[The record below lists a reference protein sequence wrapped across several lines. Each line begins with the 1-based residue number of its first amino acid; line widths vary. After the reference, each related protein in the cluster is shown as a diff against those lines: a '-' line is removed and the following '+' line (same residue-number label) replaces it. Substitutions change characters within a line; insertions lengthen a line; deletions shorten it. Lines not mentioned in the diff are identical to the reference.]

1 MLYSISKHE
10 VTSKYRLTATRGS
23 RSKNES
29 LNLFWNDKNS
39 LSVFHIPHG
48 QIYGYFWPFFPLGSL
63 LLNIILVNKVY
74 VIKLLANPNPLTVH
88 LVYGCPLM
96 TFFDKVMQLSTW
108 ANHWMYRH
116 LNRFTHSAM
125 NFETILFPIFQNAKV
140 KIVICEKD
148 QIHAKLFLNFNFLRS
163 VRF

>member
-1 MLYSISKHE
+1 MARGLKMSPWIYFEMIKTHYRSSIFHMVKFMDI
-10 VTSKYRLTATRGS
+10 LT
-23 RSKNES
+23 
-29 LNLFWNDKNS
+29 
-39 LSVFHIPHG
+39 P
-48 QIYGYFWPFFPLGSL
+48 PPLGSL